1 MKDMLHDSMGK
12 LSETLATDL
21 RNAYV
26 HEIGSF
32 NQNIGA
38 ILISGF
44 GLSS

>member
-1 MKDMLHDSMGK
+1 MKDMLHDSMSK
-12 LSETLATDL
+12 LSDTLATDL
-21 RNAYV
+21 KDPYV
-26 HEIGSF
+26 NEIGSF

>member
-1 MKDMLHDSMGK
+1 MKDMLHDSMSK
-12 LSETLATDL
+12 LSDTLATDL
-21 RNAYV
+21 KNTYL

-44 GLSS
+44 GLST